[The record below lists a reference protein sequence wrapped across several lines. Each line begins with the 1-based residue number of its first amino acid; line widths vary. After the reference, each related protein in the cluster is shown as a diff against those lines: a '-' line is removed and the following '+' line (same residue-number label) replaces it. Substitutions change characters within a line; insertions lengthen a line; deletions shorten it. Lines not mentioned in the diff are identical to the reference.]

1 MLFPSSGG
9 VGREGEQCA
18 DHKAQ
23 EFLRASLKYLE
34 FFKNLLRISLPYCLP
49 TQMLSCV
56 RIYHH
61 PPVPSVLE
69 VQHCAR
75 MPEEAAGSI
84 ALIPQ
89 LPRPPLSHHAEDTD
103 PLLCHP
109 TQQQACAVL
118 SKLNA
123 ERKVGE
129 SPPLIVTHHKPRIT
143 EAKGLT
149 VLPPHTLWHASF

>member
-1 MLFPSSGG
+1 MAHSENNMLFPSSGG

-34 FFKNLLRISLPYCLP
+34 FFKNLLRISLPHCLP
-49 TQMLSCV
+49 TQMLSCDRV
-56 RIYHH
+56 YHH

-69 VQHCAR
+69 VQHCAG

-89 LPRPPLSHHAEDTD
+89 LPRPPLSHPAGDTD
-103 PLLCHP
+103 PLLCSYVTLP
-109 TQQQACAVL
+109 NSKFVL
-118 SKLNA
+118 CSANSMQRGRWVSARL
-123 ERKVGE
+123 
-129 SPPLIVTHHKPRIT
+129 SSLPIVNH
-143 EAKGLT
+143 E
-149 VLPPHTLWHASF
+149 